1 MANDFGPSGEL
12 NPIEEQAFAL
22 SRVAILLDTAR
33 QTGNRADL
41 AGALEEDLEL
51 WVAIRTLAESP
62 HVTMGPEVKN
72 NLIRLSH
79 FVAETVLSNGVEM
92 ASKTLDT
99 LINVNLQICEG
110 LLEASRRR

>member
-1 MANDFGPSGEL
+1 MANDSNPSGAL
-12 NPIEEQAFAL
+12 NAVEEQAFAL
-22 SRVAILLDTAR
+22 SRVSILLDTAR

-62 HVTMGPEVKN
+62 QVVMGPEIKN
-72 NLIRLSH
+72 NLVRLSH
-79 FVAETVLSNGVEM
+79 FVADTILGNGVEM

-110 LLEASRRR
+110 LLESSRRF